1 MNQARCSH
9 CRERFYIGSTRPRG
23 LRCPFCR
30 ARLEAAP
37 PVWRGDRPA
46 LPFALT
52 PLPSA
57 AAGTYEER
65 TPTYRSIGAF
75 IGERRQR
82 LYSRERDMGLRW
94 REGTAIYRAAWV
106 EDTGEL
112 YLVQLGTPDEG
123 GGHVELL
130 AAGLKLEELEP
141 ALAGWREAQDGGDRS
156 LDWLR
161 DRVRRLLAGEGDT
174 GRPPRRPPSLRRLNR
189 PCVDSAAGD
198 HPRDHG
204 VRIPHLT
211 GAELVAT
218 QHGSPDPRDH
228 VEHAPRALLLIA

>member
-1 MNQARCSH
+1 MNQARCSQ
-9 CRERFYIGSTRPRG
+9 CGERFYIGSTRPRG

-30 ARLEAAP
+30 TSLEAAP
-37 PVWRGDRPA
+37 PVRRDDRPV

-65 TPTYRSIGAF
+65 TPTYRSVGAF
-75 IGERRQR
+75 VGERRQR

-94 REGTAIYRAAWV
+94 RDGTAIYRAAWI

-130 AAGLKLEELEP
+130 AAGLNSSSRRWRAGARPKMAATVHSTGCATGCGGCSRARAIP
-141 ALAGWREAQDGGDRS
+141 AAHPGARPRFGG
-156 LDWLR
+156 
-161 DRVRRLLAGEGDT
+161 
-174 GRPPRRPPSLRRLNR
+174 
-189 PCVDSAAGD
+189 
-198 HPRDHG
+198 
-204 VRIPHLT
+204 
-211 GAELVAT
+211 
-218 QHGSPDPRDH
+218 
-228 VEHAPRALLLIA
+228 